1 MSDYSRLD
9 RVGDFIQQELARMIQ
24 FEVRDPRI
32 GMVMV
37 NEVRVSRDLSH
48 ARVFVTFV
56 GREDAAEIEEALEA
70 LNKAAGYLRT
80 LLSKINTMR
89 VTPRLIFVFDESVRR
104 GATLSSLIDR
114 ALEADESIKQDSDD
128 TQGDDGKA

>member
-56 GREDAAEIEEALEA
+56 GREDEGEIQEALEA
-70 LNKAAGYLRT
+70 LNKASGYLRT
-80 LLSKINTMR
+80 LLSKINNMR
-89 VTPRLIFVFDESVRR
+89 VTPRLIFVFDESIRR

-114 ALEADESIKQDSDD
+114 ALDADESMKKDSDD
-128 TQGDDGKA
+128 QQGDDGKA